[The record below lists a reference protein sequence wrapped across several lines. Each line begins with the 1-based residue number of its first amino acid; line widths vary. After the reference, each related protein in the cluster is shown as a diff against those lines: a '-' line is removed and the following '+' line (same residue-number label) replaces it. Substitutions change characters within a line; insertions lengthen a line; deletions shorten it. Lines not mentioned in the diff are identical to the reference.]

1 MKKLFST
8 ILVICSLLGGNAYG
22 EDKKIDMTLD
32 ISTSNAE
39 NYLIYLFEGGRC
51 DFARYMKYHDYEC
64 NWVKDG
70 NKVFINLNNSNWIL
84 TGTLNWFGKIRGTW
98 TSKSTETSTGTFW
111 GKKIN
116 E

>member
-1 MKKLFST
+1 MKKLLG
-8 ILVICSLLGGNAYG
+8 IVVLGLLLSGNAYS

>member
-1 MKKLFST
+1 MKKLLS
-8 ILVICSLLGGNAYG
+8 ILVLGLLLSGNAYS

-51 DFARYMKYHDYEC
+51 DFARYIKYYDYEC

-70 NKVFINLNNSNWIL
+70 NKVFINFNNSNWIL

-98 TSKSTETSTGTFW
+98 TSKSTETPTGTFW

>member
-1 MKKLFST
+1 MKKLFLY
-8 ILVICSLLGGNAYG
+8 IFLGLLLSGNAYSK
-22 EDKKIDMTLD
+22 DKKIEMTLD

-39 NYLIYLFEGGRC
+39 NYRIILFEGGRC
-51 DFARYMKYHDYEC
+51 DFARYMEYLTYEC

-70 NKVFINLNNSNWIL
+70 NKVFINLNDSHFIL

-98 TSKSTETSTGTFW
+98 TSKSTDTPKGTFW

-116 E
+116 